1 MIRPG
6 AQAPRFDPTAQRV
19 SPPGASARPR
29 RAARHLDADVIVVGG
44 GPAGAATA
52 IVLARAGI
60 DVLVLDRATFP
71 RTKPCGDCISPG
83 AEPVLRRLGAWSA
96 ALALGPARLSGWMLC
111 SPRGR
116 RVRLPFPGGA
126 RGLAVDR
133 GPLDAALIARAQME
147 GARFWADVH
156 VVDVVRRGGR
166 VTGVRVR
173 AGRPRSARAPAGDH
187 AAGARGTACEG
198 SRDAIRE
205 LRARFVVGADGL
217 RSAVA
222 SRLGV
227 VRRAP
232 RLRKVSFTMR
242 VPVVRAG
249 AAPGRG
255 GSRHPWA
262 TTNGSSGPRG
272 HQVGELR
279 LGHGAVLGLA
289 PLSDHTAEGGVVHNV
304 TLVLSAGR
312 FGRPPASTR
321 PAYVRRA
328 VEALAPDTRF
338 DWTRASPPLAS
349 GAFDRPVRP
358 VAGPGWALVGDAAGY
373 YDPFTGQGIYQ
384 ALRGGEL
391 LGALLAETLAGGES
405 AMGPWWRRWSVAHR
419 RLTAGARRVQRLIE
433 LALGRPARCEIALAI
448 LARWPGLQRTLA
460 GITAD
465 LLPARALLHPR
476 ASRAVP
482 GTPIRAAANG
492 SRATPESMS

>member
-6 AQAPRFDPTAQRV
+6 TQGPGHGPTARPIAT
-19 SPPGASARPR
+19 SPRSR
-29 RAARHLDADVIVVGG
+29 RAALQLDADVIVVGG

-52 IVLARAGI
+52 IVLARAGV
-60 DVLVLDRATFP
+60 DVLVLDRASFP
-71 RTKPCGDCISPG
+71 RTKPCGDCLSPG

-96 ALALGPARLSGWMLC
+96 AVARGPARLSGWMVC

-116 RVRLPFPGGA
+116 RVPLPFPGGA
-126 RGLAVDR
+126 RGLALDR
-133 GPLDAALIARAQME
+133 GCLDAALIARAQAE
-147 GARFWADVH
+147 GARFWAGVR
-156 VVDVVRRGGR
+156 VVDIVRRGDR

-173 AGRPRSARAPAGDH
+173 AVRPGGASARAPDSAG
-187 AAGARGTACEG
+187 GASGAACEG
-198 SRDAIRE
+198 SRVATRE
-205 LRARFVVGADGL
+205 LRASFIVGADGL

-232 RLRKVSFTMR
+232 RLRKLSFTTR
-242 VPVVRAG
+242 VPVVRPG

-255 GSRHPWA
+255 ESRRPLPA
-262 TTNGSSGPRG
+262 PTSPGGMRG
-272 HQVGELR
+272 HEVGELR
-279 LGHGAVLGLA
+279 LGDGAVLGLA
-289 PLSDHTAEGGVVHNV
+289 PLGAVTVGRPALHNV

-312 FGRPPASTR
+312 FGRPTASAR

-328 VEALAPDTRF
+328 VEALAPDARF
-338 DWTRASPPLAS
+338 DWTRASRPLAS

-391 LGALLAETLAGGES
+391 LGALLAATLAGGAS
-405 AMGPWWRRWSVAHR
+405 AAGPWWRRWALAHR
-419 RLTAGARRVQRLIE
+419 RLTAGPRRVQRLID
-433 LALGRPARCEIALAI
+433 LALRRPARCEVALAI
-448 LARWPGLQRTLA
+448 LARWPGLNRTLA

-476 ASRAVP
+476 WIGAVT
-482 GTPIRAAANG
+482 GATPRAAARAA
-492 SRATPESMS
+492 SATPESLS